1 MSGSPAVLEVTGLT
15 KRFGTEVAVDDL
27 SLSISR
33 GSALGIVG
41 ESGSGKTTAAR
52 MIAGLLPPDAG
63 TIRFSGQERD
73 RRVRGRAARLARA
86 KDVQMVFQN
95 PYLSLDPRVSV
106 RDCLDE
112 AVRLHLGGGA
122 ATRAYRVRALLD
134 QVGLGDRESREM
146 PRQLSG
152 GQRQR
157 VAIARALAAEPR
169 LLILDEAVAALDV
182 STQAQ
187 ILNLLADIRQ
197 EASISYVFVS
207 HDLAVVRYV
216 TDQLLVLYRGR
227 NVEAGPTGQVLS
239 APQHPYT
246 RLLLESIP
254 RRGWDPA
261 RIGELRRRL
270 LAEEAG
276 VARPS

>member
-1 MSGSPAVLEVTGLT
+1 MSATPDVLEVEGLT

-27 SLSISR
+27 SFTVPR

-52 MIAGLLPPDAG
+52 MIAGLLVPDAG
-63 TIRFSGQERD
+63 TIRFSGEERA

-122 ATRAYRVRALLD
+122 ATRADRVRALLD
-134 QVGLGDRESREM
+134 QVGLGDRESRAM

-187 ILNLLADIRQ
+187 ILNLLADIREQ
-197 EASISYVFVS
+197 ASVSYLFVS

-216 TDQLLVLYRGR
+216 TDRLLVLYRGR
-227 NVEAGPTGQVLS
+227 TVETGRTAEVLS
-239 APQHPYT
+239 SPRHAYT
-246 RLLLESIP
+246 RLLLESVP
-254 RRGWDPA
+254 RRGWDPT
-261 RIGELRRRL
+261 RIGALRRTL
-270 LAEEAG
+270 LEDADGAPLP
-276 VARPS
+276 A

>member
-1 MSGSPAVLEVTGLT
+1 M
-15 KRFGTEVAVDDL
+15 AVDDL
-27 SLSISR
+27 TLSVAR

-52 MIAGLLPPDAG
+52 MIAGLLPPDSG
-63 TIRFSGQERD
+63 TIRFSGQERH

-106 RDCLDE
+106 HDCLDE
-112 AVRLHLGGGA
+112 ALRLHLGGGA
-122 ATRAYRVRALLD
+122 ATRAARVRALLD
-134 QVGLGDRESREM
+134 QVGLGDRESRAM

-227 NVEAGPTGQVLS
+227 NVEAGPTGEVLS

-261 RIGELRRRL
+261 RIGDLRRTL
-270 LAEEAG
+270 LAEEAR
-276 VARPS
+276 ASATS